1 MFYAHFLR
9 VSITQKWC
17 NVSITK
23 SVVAE
28 PVAIVVD
35 LRNGIE
41 IGFEI
46 GEILRF
52 KMCCFE
58 QIQNPHPYYIVHLGP
73 SVGTGLKDRNCWGGW
88 SHQDIKRSK
97 AWPIWGSCGA
107 RRLGTR
113 TEHNS
118 GCRGWTSVGHKSIWS
133 ELSRAAVVLGGG
145 GLFPLSEGLTQ
156 MGF

>member
-1 MFYAHFLR
+1 MWRSINRVNRQHRYNHCCTAHFHDCHHSLNQLLEASGICTNGVCSTPPTPPR
-9 VSITQKWC
+9 VSSGEC
-17 NVSITK
+17 MGPRA
-23 SVVAE
+23 VVGAG
-28 PVAIVVD
+28 
-35 LRNGIE
+35 LNGQE
-41 IGFEI
+41 
-46 GEILRF
+46 LL
-52 KMCCFE
+52 
-58 QIQNPHPYYIVHLGP
+58 V
-73 SVGTGLKDRNCWGGW
+73 GW

-97 AWPIWGSCGA
+97 VWPIWGSCGA